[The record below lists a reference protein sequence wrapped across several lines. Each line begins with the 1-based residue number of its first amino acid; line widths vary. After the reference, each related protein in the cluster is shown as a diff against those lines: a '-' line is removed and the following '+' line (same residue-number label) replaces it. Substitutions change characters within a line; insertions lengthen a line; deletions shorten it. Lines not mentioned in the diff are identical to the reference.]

1 MTNSLSDQWPNLGDQ
16 GRLSVMPVCRRKGQR
31 HGHPLSDVAA
41 VASGQ
46 EDHPSMAVNDWLPV
60 ATTALGGLIAAGGG
74 WLAQWASSR
83 NSDKRIREER
93 RHSAY
98 GAFIAASKELPVL
111 AREAN
116 VADTEEERRW
126 LDEVITLAR
135 AITRTCVDVTLAGP
149 LSAAEAADAVQRK
162 AWQIVSTLDP
172 RMGADDEDFDAVL
185 NEYRSRC
192 NQFDAVAL
200 ATLHT
205 TD

>member
-1 MTNSLSDQWPNLGDQ
+1 
-16 GRLSVMPVCRRKGQR
+16 
-31 HGHPLSDVAA
+31 
-41 VASGQ
+41 
-46 EDHPSMAVNDWLPV
+46 MAVNDWLPV
-60 ATTALGGLIAAGGG
+60 ATTALGGLLAAGGG
-74 WLAQWASSR
+74 WLSQLVSSR

-111 AREAN
+111 AREAYI
-116 VADTEEERRW
+116 ADTEEQRRP

-135 AITRTCVDVTLAGP
+135 TITRTCVDVTLAGP
-149 LSAAEAADAVQRK
+149 LGAEAADAVQRK

-172 RMGADDEDFDAVL
+172 RMGAEDEDFEVELDQYL
-185 NEYRSRC
+185 SRC
-192 NQFDAVAL
+192 VQFDAVAL